1 MAYFNVNPT
10 GTTGV
15 SILAAATGKSAR
27 FLALGFT
34 NDHASAQVTLRI
46 YDGTAAAGTLRF
58 EMSLLAGSGSYMYDD
73 RAGKSIFPMAWF
85 TSGAAVECSISAS
98 GSVQVWGEVV
108 GV

>member
-10 GTTGV
+10 STTGV
-15 SILAAATGKSAR
+15 SILAAATGKQAR
-27 FLALGFT
+27 FIALGFS

-46 YDGTAAAGTLRF
+46 FDGTASGGTLRF
-58 EMSLLAGSGSYMYDD
+58 EMSLLAGSGGYLFDD
-73 RAGKSIFPMAWF
+73 RAGKSVFPMAWF
-85 TSGAAVECSISAS
+85 TAGNAVECSISAS